1 METKKSVVLTEKN
14 ILKLSC
20 PENAQYIKYY
30 DKNQR
35 GLAVM
40 VTKNGAKTYYFCLK
54 FHGVP
59 KRVKIARVGDI
70 KLSDAR
76 LKAAEMLISAQRDG
90 VEPGSRRRDELKDIT
105 LQEFYTTQYKPNH
118 SIPYKRP
125 KSIEKD
131 DSMFKNY
138 LKSLYNRKMMSI
150 TTLDLEQL
158 HNKLRSKISPYTA
171 NRVLTLIKHMY
182 SKAHAWG
189 YPEQYKNPA
198 VGIKMFKEKSRDRF
212 LHSDEVQRF
221 FTELYTEPNKRFRN
235 FVLLSLFVGQ
245 RKMNMLSIRWSDVD
259 MQNGF
264 IYFPDTKNGESQ
276 RIPLTKYSLAVLE
289 DMRKDSSTGYLFY
302 SETSKSGHIE
312 DFHRPWYALLKR
324 ANIENF
330 RFHDLRRTFGSYQ
343 AINGASLQI
352 IGKSLG
358 HKSSAATLVYSRLS
372 VDPIR
377 ESMEQGTGLM
387 IETAKAS
394 LK

>member
-1 METKKSVVLTEKN
+1 
-14 ILKLSC
+14 
-20 PENAQYIKYY
+20 
-30 DKNQR
+30 
-35 GLAVM
+35 
-40 VTKNGAKTYYFCLK
+40 
-54 FHGVP
+54 
-59 KRVKIARVGDI
+59 
-70 KLSDAR
+70 
-76 LKAAEMLISAQRDG
+76 
-90 VEPGSRRRDELKDIT
+90 
-105 LQEFYTTQYKPNH
+105 
-118 SIPYKRP
+118 
-125 KSIEKD
+125 
-131 DSMFKNY
+131 MFKNY

-235 FVLLSLFVGQ
+235 FILLSLFVGQ